1 MNIKKGDNV
10 IVVTGK
16 DKGKKAKVLKTFPT
30 RNLLLVEGV
39 NLVKKH
45 QKKRRENQKGQTIT
59 KAMPLNSS
67 NVMIFCSRCEKG
79 TRIGSKVIDKKKVR
93 TCASCKS
100 EM

>member
-1 MNIKKGDNV
+1 MNIKKGDNI

-16 DKGKKAKVLKTFPT
+16 DKGKKSKVLKAFPA
-30 RNLLLVEGV
+30 RNLVLVDGI
-39 NLVKKH
+39 NQVKKH
-45 QKKRRENQKGQTIT
+45 QKKRSENQKGQTVT

-79 TRIGSKVIDKKKVR
+79 TRMGSKLVGDKKVR
-93 TCASCKS
+93 VCATCKS